1 MSYILNALKK
11 AEHDRKRDESEDL
24 DDFVSTGWD
33 PYQQPNKSNVSYK
46 LAIIIIVIAAVLFY
60 GFYSLSSAPQQA
72 GEVLQAEA
80 VPEPRVEQGIEQEVE
95 QGVEQG
101 VEQQPVAPESQ
112 PVMQEFIEKPIAEE
126 RVVEELQLPEV
137 TIAGHIYIR
146 SGSAKNRIFIG
157 DKTYYV
163 GDSIDANWVIE
174 SINFDSLNIRSG
186 ALSSELPLR

>member
-24 DDFVSTGWD
+24 DDFVSAGWD
-33 PYQQPNKSNVSYK
+33 PYQQPKKSADSYK
-46 LAIIIIVIAAVLFY
+46 LAIIIVVIAAVLFV
-60 GFYSLSSAPQQA
+60 GFYSLSFGPQQSVKIL
-72 GEVLQAEA
+72 EAEA
-80 VPEPRVEQGIEQEVE
+80 VTE
-95 QGVEQG
+95 QGVEQPIAPENKP
-101 VEQQPVAPESQ
+101 VITEITEEPVA
-112 PVMQEFIEKPIAEE
+112 EE
-126 RVVEELQLPEV
+126 PLVEALKLPEV

-163 GDSIDANWVIE
+163 GDSIDGDWIIE
-174 SINFDSLNIRSG
+174 SINFDSLGIRSG

>member
-24 DDFVSTGWD
+24 DDFVSAGWD
-33 PYQQPNKSNVSYK
+33 PYQEQPKSASSYK
-46 LAIIIIVIAAVLFY
+46 LAIIIVVIAAVLFV
-60 GFYSLSSAPQQA
+60 GFYSLNSGLQQA
-72 GEVLQAEA
+72 VEVVEEVVSEQVAEQVA
-80 VPEPRVEQGIEQEVE
+80 KQSVEQK
-95 QGVEQG
+95 
-101 VEQQPVAPESQ
+101 VAPVLE
-112 PVMQEFIEKPIAEE
+112 EFVEEPIAEE
-126 RVVEELQLPEV
+126 PIEEQLQLPEV

-163 GDSIDANWVIE
+163 GDSIDGNWVIE
-174 SINFDSLNIRSG
+174 SINFDSLGIRSG